1 MAPFDIPDQMPT
13 VNTTPSSQRVWRAA
27 VLVLVPVAFGFYAVS
42 RGRDANW
49 DLQNYH
55 WYDAYALLDGRYDR
69 DVAPAHTMS
78 FLPPHLYVLW
88 FLLGNALPARA
99 LAFIIGAVHSAN
111 LLLLYGLG
119 LVTLPIERRLPRE
132 ALALILATV
141 GMCGGMS
148 LGLLGT
154 TFIDSVVTIGILAS
168 LLATIVSLPILTAGT
183 AARAAWRAA
192 LAAVP
197 AALAVSGKPTVAT
210 FALGIA
216 VGLLLVEAPL
226 PRRLWLFLW
235 FGIGGTL
242 TTAVC
247 LGPWLAHVWAATGS
261 PFYPDFARF
270 FHSPFAGDGWNLDRW
285 SLHGARE
292 AFYYP
297 FVFATDSARVAE
309 VPFTDWRIAAAYV
322 LVPAG
327 LGIRLLRRASGC
339 PPLAPGFAIVV
350 ATMAVGYVLW
360 LAVFTYYR
368 YAVTLELL
376 APLAI
381 ALVAMGLPLSWPM
394 RSLLVGVI
402 MLGLVATTRPAD
414 WGHLPW
420 TTRLVEVSAPPIAD
434 PATATVLLS
443 GQPIGY
449 VVPSL
454 PSPAAVI
461 DLDMASWYGG
471 NRAAWARLIGE
482 RLAMRS
488 GPVYAVF
495 FAGKE
500 TNMTA
505 AAAPFGLRLDA
516 ARCRPM
522 PTNLPSAGLPSV
534 NALVL
539 CPMERVAVPQR

>member
-1 MAPFDIPDQMPT
+1 VPT
-13 VNTTPSSQRVWRAA
+13 VTANPWPQRCWRAT
-27 VLVLVPVAFGFYAVS
+27 VLVLVPVAFGLYAVS

-78 FLPPHLYVLW
+78 FLPPYLYVPW

-99 LAFIIGAVHSAN
+99 VGFIIGAVHSAN

-119 LVTLPIERRLPRE
+119 LAMLPIERRLHRE
-132 ALALILATV
+132 AVALILATL

-168 LLATIVSLPILTAGT
+168 LLATIGSLPILTAG
-183 AARAAWRAA
+183 AATRAAWRAA

-197 AALAVSGKPTVAT
+197 AALAICGKPTVAT
-210 FALGIA
+210 FAVGLA
-216 VGLLLVEAPL
+216 AGLLLIDAPL
-226 PRRLWLFLW
+226 RRRLWLFLW

-247 LGPWLAHVWAATGS
+247 LGPWLAHVWAVTGS

-285 SLHGARE
+285 NLHGPLE
-292 AFYYP
+292 ALYYP

-309 VPFTDWRIAAAYV
+309 VAFTDWRIAAAYV
-322 LVPAG
+322 LVPAA

-339 PPLAPGFAIVV
+339 PPLAPGFCVMV

-360 LAVFTYYR
+360 LTVFTYYR
-368 YAVTLELL
+368 YVVTLELL

-381 ALVAMGLPLSWPM
+381 ALATMSLPLSWPM
-394 RSLLVGVI
+394 RSLLAGVI
-402 MLGLVATTRPAD
+402 MLGLASTTRPAD

-420 TTRLVEVSAPPIAD
+420 TRRLVEVSAPPIAD
-434 PATATVLLS
+434 AATATVLLS
-443 GQPIGY
+443 GQPIAY

-454 PSPAAVI
+454 PSEAAII
-461 DLDMASWYGG
+461 DLDMAYWYGG
-471 NRAAWARLIGE
+471 NRDAWARLIRE

-488 GPVYAVF
+488 GPIYAVF

-500 TNMTA
+500 TDTAA
-505 AAAPFGLRLDA
+505 AAAPFELALDA
-516 ARCRPM
+516 ARCHPM
-522 PTNLPSAGLPSV
+522 PTNLPSAGLPAV

-539 CPMERVAVPQR
+539 CPMERVAVPHR